1 VARQFSE
8 FSFEGQKVDGKRV
21 EGESIADLGG
31 LEIAYAAFKRAQA
44 RTADSSSEGRSSDG
58 FTPDQR
64 FFLYYALSW
73 ATNMRAERAHM
84 LISSNPHP
92 LPEFRVNGPLSNMPA
107 FFAAFDVKP
116 GDPMRRGGAR
126 RNHLWEPG

>member
-1 VARQFSE
+1 MAKQFSE

-31 LEIAYAAFKRAQA
+31 LEIAYAAFKKAEVQHPEQT
-44 RTADSSSEGRSSDG
+44 TADG

-64 FFLYYALSW
+64 FFLNYALSW
-73 ATNMRAERAHM
+73 ATNMRSQKAHL

-92 LPEFRVNGPLSNMPA
+92 LPQFRVNGPLANLPA
-107 FFAAFDVKP
+107 FYAAFDVPASAMHRDDTK
-116 GDPMRRGGAR
+116 RC
-126 RNHLWEPG
+126 HLWDP